1 MRHGRITRRSDQY
14 LLVSNAMRTTTALE
28 RMRGLIGRPPLQ
40 PDEGLLI
47 APCWSI
53 HTLGMR
59 YPIDAVFLTP
69 NWQIRKIVNGLKPSR
84 LAWSPGSAM
93 TLELAAGA
101 ANRLQLTPGMELAW
115 LEAEDS

>member
-1 MRHGRITRRSDQY
+1 MKYGRIIRRSDQTP
-14 LLVSNAMRTTTALE
+14 LVSKAMQTTTALE

-69 NWQIRKIVNGLKPSR
+69 NWQIRKIVNGLNPSR

-93 TLELAAGA
+93 TLELAVGA
-101 ANRLQLTPGMELAW
+101 ATRLQMAPGLELAW
-115 LEAEDS
+115 HEADDS